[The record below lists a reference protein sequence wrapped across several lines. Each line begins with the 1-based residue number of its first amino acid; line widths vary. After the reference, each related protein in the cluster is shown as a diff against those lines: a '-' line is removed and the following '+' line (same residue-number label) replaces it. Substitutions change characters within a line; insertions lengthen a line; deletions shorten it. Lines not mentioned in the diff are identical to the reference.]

1 MVKITKPNYLAQAK
15 QLSKIETERLLSRMR
30 NKMDRRLEKGKLS
43 QLEALAIQ
51 LELEDEQLKEWRKV
65 VQKLKIHEAEKKA
78 KEMDKAK
85 ALVKAKA
92 PAKAKA
98 PVMGKVQPVK

>member
-1 MVKITKPNYLAQAK
+1 MVKITKPNYLTQAK
-15 QLSKIETERLLSRMR
+15 QLSKIETERLLSRMG
-30 NKMDRRLEKGKLS
+30 NKVDRKLEKGKLS

-65 VQKLKIHEAEKKA
+65 VQNVKTKEKE
-78 KEMDKAK
+78 KEVKKMEKAK
-85 ALVKAKA
+85 ALVNAKA

-98 PVMGKVQPVK
+98 PIMGKVQPGK